1 MTSCGSTN
9 HAHIFHQ
16 SLPIKSVTIPYNP
29 NIPNLSPVV
38 TCLLKDGTFLHL
50 NKHHIILLFSW
61 IVLKKKKKNL
71 SHNPSESDQIP
82 TAAS

>member
-61 IVLKKKKKNL
+61 IVLKKKKK
-71 SHNPSESDQIP
+71 SIP
-82 TAAS
+82 